1 MPLCYDALLSLIR
14 LLPSSPYSTNNY
26 ASSKGTLALSENS
39 DAGVRM
45 GKSFYTFIIVPNAS
59 SRLHKLKLPV
69 RALYLLAGVGILS
82 FFVAVGLGFSYA
94 SMAFKAADY
103 DKLQAENTNL
113 KIQKKN
119 LEVATQKLGDKI
131 NNLENISQKIQNLI
145 ENDNLT
151 NRGKLNGPAVGGSKV
166 DYPTAELLGG
176 SSGQLGIEFL
186 KGQTAQVEKN
196 LSTLQDVV
204 QQRVSK
210 KLTTPSIW
218 PVKGPI
224 TSHYGNRSDPFNG
237 DAEMHLGLDISAL
250 YGATVHAPAD
260 GKVIYAQRMDAYG
273 NLLIIDHGN
282 GMTTRYGHLS
292 RFVAK
297 VGQKVKKGDV
307 IALVGTTGRTT
318 APHLHYEVRMND
330 RPKNPREF
338 LPKG

>member
-1 MPLCYDALLSLIR
+1 
-14 LLPSSPYSTNNY
+14 
-26 ASSKGTLALSENS
+26 
-39 DAGVRM
+39 M

-94 SMAFKAADY
+94 KMAFKAADY

-131 NNLENISQKIQNLI
+131 NNLESVSQKIQNLI

-186 KGQTAQVEKN
+186 KGQTAQVEN
-196 LSTLQDVV
+196 QLSFLQDVV

-210 KLTTPSIW
+210 IRTTPSIW

-250 YGATVHAPAD
+250 YGATVHTPAD

-282 GMTTRYGHLS
+282 GLTTRYGHLS

-297 VGQKVKKGDV
+297 VGQKVK
-307 IALVGTTGRTT
+307 
-318 APHLHYEVRMND
+318 
-330 RPKNPREF
+330 
-338 LPKG
+338 